1 LNIDIVRRLIGRNVL
16 KTEFQSTAYE
26 IDDQWPFEI
35 AVAISA
41 HDRDSRPDRA
51 KLIENAFHTNISK
64 MPDFVCTSSQF
75 FDVLRQA
82 IVRVRQDENAQ
93 RLFGRGFF
101 LVCHVKQSLA
111 QFDPEWVEKIAINR
125 ESAPLR
131 IASLRGP
138 DSELIELLEDRLA
151 KFAVV

>member
-1 LNIDIVRRLIGRNVL
+1 
-16 KTEFQSTAYE
+16 
-26 IDDQWPFEI
+26 
-35 AVAISA
+35 
-41 HDRDSRPDRA
+41 
-51 KLIENAFHTNISK
+51 
-64 MPDFVCTSSQF
+64 MPDFVCTLSQF
-75 FDVLRQA
+75 LDLLRQA

-125 ESAPLR
+125 ESSPVR
-131 IASLRGP
+131 IACRGP
-138 DSELIELLEDRLA
+138 DGELIELLEDRLA